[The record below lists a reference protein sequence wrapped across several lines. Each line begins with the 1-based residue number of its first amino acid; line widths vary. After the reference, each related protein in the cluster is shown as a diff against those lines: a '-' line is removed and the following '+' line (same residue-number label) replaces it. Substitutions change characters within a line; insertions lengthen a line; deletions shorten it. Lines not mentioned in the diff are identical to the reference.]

1 MNKEQ
6 LLKYY
11 KTEPEIYK
19 KAEAC
24 WDAVYKAFSKDSKCV
39 TCGQTTSTVNPLV
52 MLGAIATIR
61 LEVGRDFTPKRE
73 NLNYSAQGLLATFPR
88 YFTVTEAQ
96 SFAYKPERIANRV
109 YSNRMGNG
117 SEESGDGWRYRGA
130 NVLQFTGRENWERY
144 GLTEENCLS
153 IEKGAEALAKY
164 FNDRKVTE
172 ACLAQDWVKVRRLV
186 NGGAIG
192 LPEFIKII
200 NQYKS

>member
-6 LLKYY
+6 LLRFY
-11 KTEPEIYK
+11 KTEPAIHE

-24 WDAVYKAFSKDSKCV
+24 WNAVYKAFSTESKCP
-39 TCGQTTSTVNPLV
+39 TCGQTTNQVNPLV
-52 MLGAIATIR
+52 MLGAMATIR

-73 NLNYSAQGLLATFPR
+73 NLNYSARGLLTTFPR
-88 YFTVTEAQ
+88 YFNAVDAQ
-96 SFAYKPERIANRV
+96 NFAYKPEQIANRV
-109 YSNRMGNG
+109 YANRMGNG
-117 SEESGDGWRYRGA
+117 NEQSGDGWRYRGA

-153 IEKGAEALAKY
+153 IEKGAEALAEY
-164 FNDRKVTE
+164 FTDRKVVE
-172 ACLAQDWVKVRRLV
+172 ACLAQDWKRVRLLI